1 MLDNICVNQRMTH
14 TMAQAQELPQQ
25 TPAQREIATLIIDVL
40 NIDDVAP
47 EEIVPDA
54 VMFEETG
61 LGLDSI
67 DALEIAVAIA
77 EVYDVQISA
86 EDEST
91 KEIFATL
98 ANLTAHVAA
107 ESGGKLAGN

>member
-1 MLDNICVNQRMTH
+1 MTI
-14 TMAQAQELPQQ
+14 TTNPARLTDMAQTAEQQEM
-25 TPAQREIATLIIDVL
+25 AKLIIDIL

-47 EEIVPDA
+47 EEIEPDA
-54 VMFEETG
+54 IMFDETG

-77 EVYDVQISA
+77 EQYDVHISA
-86 EDEST
+86 EDEAT

-98 ANLTAHVAA
+98 ANLTAHVTRETQARQTA
-107 ESGGKLAGN
+107 S

>member
-1 MLDNICVNQRMTH
+1 
-14 TMAQAQELPQQ
+14 MAQTAEQQEM
-25 TPAQREIATLIIDVL
+25 AKLIIEIL

-47 EEIVPDA
+47 EEIEPDA
-54 VMFEETG
+54 IMFDETG

-77 EVYDVQISA
+77 EQYDVHISA
-86 EDEST
+86 EDEAT

-98 ANLTAHVAA
+98 ANLTAHVTQETQARQTA
-107 ESGGKLAGN
+107 S

>member
-1 MLDNICVNQRMTH
+1 M
-14 TMAQAQELPQQ
+14 PQTKEQ
-25 TPAQREIATLIIDVL
+25 QEIAELIIDIL
-40 NIDDVAP
+40 NIDDVEP
-47 EEIVPDA
+47 SEIEPD
-54 VMFEETG
+54 VIMFDDAG

-77 EVYDVQISA
+77 EKYNVHISA

-98 ANLTAHVAA
+98 ANLTAHVMQ
-107 ESGGKLAGN
+107 ESGAHQTAS

>member
-1 MLDNICVNQRMTH
+1 MTQTTEQH
-14 TMAQAQELPQQ
+14 EMAK
-25 TPAQREIATLIIDVL
+25 LIIDIL

-47 EEIVPDA
+47 EEIEPDA
-54 VMFEETG
+54 IMFDETG

-77 EVYDVQISA
+77 EQYDVHISA
-86 EDEST
+86 EDEAT

-98 ANLTAHVAA
+98 GNLTAHVMQETQARQTT
-107 ESGGKLAGN
+107 S

>member
-1 MLDNICVNQRMTH
+1 
-14 TMAQAQELPQQ
+14 MAQTAEQQEM
-25 TPAQREIATLIIDVL
+25 AKLIIDIL

-47 EEIVPDA
+47 EEIEPDA
-54 VMFEETG
+54 IMFDETG

-77 EVYDVQISA
+77 EQYDVHISA
-86 EDEST
+86 EDEAT

-98 ANLTAHVAA
+98 ANLTAHVTQETQARQTA
-107 ESGGKLAGN
+107 S